1 MFKLSLNR
9 VHDTVRVVEG
19 PDRLDLRVDGDA
31 GRMIAGL
38 TQAQKRLQALDAD
51 SSEEQQRD
59 AATFFAGVIFGADQA
74 AALMEFYRGDAGCV
88 IGICGRYF
96 SGRLSK
102 LIEKAQKKA
111 KV

>member
-9 VHDTVRVVEG
+9 VHDTVRVTEG

-38 TQAQKRLQALDAD
+38 TQAQKRLQAAMDQGD
-51 SSEEQQRD
+51 DGQRD
-59 AATFFAGVIFGADQA
+59 AAMYFAGVIFGADQA

-96 SGRLSK
+96 SARLSK